1 MRPIMDP
8 DRKKKKEGRGQL
20 RSTKEGEG
28 DRVVPLTKG
37 GWEGDV
43 DGPHVLGNVGL
54 ERRAGGKPDGA
65 REGHEQLDGE
75 DAKNLPDE
83 TLPNLL
89 LHKGGVPALFLR
101 LSVPHLRVVRVL

>member
-1 MRPIMDP
+1 MYMYLYMYRQT
-8 DRKKKKEGRGQL
+8 DRKKKKGWGQL
-20 RSTKEGEG
+20 RSTKGGEG

-75 DAKNLPDE
+75 DAENLPDE
-83 TLPNLL
+83 TLPNLDKKKKKR
-89 LHKGGVPALFLR
+89 KGKK
-101 LSVPHLRVVRVL
+101 

>member
-1 MRPIMDP
+1 M
-8 DRKKKKEGRGQL
+8 
-20 RSTKEGEG
+20 
-28 DRVVPLTKG
+28 VPLTKG

-75 DAKNLPDE
+75 DAENLPDE
-83 TLPNLL
+83 TLPNLD
-89 LHKGGVPALFLR
+89 KKKKKR
-101 LSVPHLRVVRVL
+101 EEEKKK